1 MRDWTSIAKGRG
13 LDIPDKELA
22 AIVPPL
28 NALEEAFGPLLQSL
42 TPDMEPF
49 ASFRPEEENR

>member
-1 MRDWTSIAKGRG
+1 MQDWPSIAKGRG

-28 NALEEAFGPLLQSL
+28 NALEEAFRPLVNGL
-42 TPDMEPF
+42 TPDAEPS
-49 ASFRPEEENR
+49 AVFRPEEEN